1 MEKIRLK
8 PWQKILIFSVAAL
21 LILLVII
28 NIILNQKPSESNS
41 LVSVKMNID
50 LEPTDSTFRVFNE
63 EKTLG
68 DTARFEI
75 ISGGDQG
82 WVFQIFAKGKAINY
96 ILYIDFRQT
105 EHKWKKGDSLVFV
118 QNIRG
123 IKPNCP
129 LGLFQPKLESK
140 LKINNNSF
148 LYDNLIFWGGVVDG
162 VIEFTYQV
170 TKEEN
175 SSGVMFDFL
184 EEYSPDNPKYDEIIK
199 RIENY
204 YNKFSEY
211 WRNEVLNK

>member
-1 MEKIRLK
+1 MMEKIRLK

-148 LYDNLIFWGGVVDG
+148 LYDNLIFSKYYFLIKCEQFDSLASFTGGFYA
-162 VIEFTYQV
+162 EQY
-170 TKEEN
+170 
-175 SSGVMFDFL
+175 L
-184 EEYSPDNPKYDEIIK
+184 LNPEVYEDKLILTGAFRADSLKIGN
-199 RIENY
+199 RIVN
-204 YNKFSEY
+204 
-211 WRNEVLNK
+211 